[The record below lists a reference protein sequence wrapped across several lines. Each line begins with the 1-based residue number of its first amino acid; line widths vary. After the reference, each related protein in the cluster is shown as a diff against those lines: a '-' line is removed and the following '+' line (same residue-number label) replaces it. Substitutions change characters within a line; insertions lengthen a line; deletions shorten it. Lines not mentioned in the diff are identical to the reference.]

1 MQRIVLIWWRILA
14 FSSIVAILV
23 GCGGGGGGGTTQPP
37 TPPPTPPPPQNIT
50 HTIAVSSSPGDAT
63 SSIGGTAE
71 TTVTWSFTAS
81 VTDAPAASYSVTSST
96 SGIQITGGTGSV
108 VPGTSISTQLT
119 YSCSST
125 GTVEA
130 QITLSVGSTTESL
143 SWSITCTEEQITFTP
158 LEEVRVEQDEAALT
172 TLTWTFETT
181 GNAANSFDY
190 EVDVE
195 SDRLQI
201 TNATGSSVPG
211 SEIEHQLRYMCLEI
225 GFHQVALQLQVG
237 SATQRV
243 EWSVTCTVEDILAIT
258 AQFHQ
263 GPLLEQVEFSLIE
276 DQWQTEVIPLF
287 YAGQRPLRLGSNRQ
301 MFVTFSF
308 ETEVQSQI
316 EISLESSN
324 TADDVSIEKVR
335 TSNLVPNLSGT
346 RTNYIRRSVFSVA
359 ANDLTTLGMLQIQI
373 DPDDAVPQLNEANND
388 IVLDI
393 ARLEIIEIPHLRLV
407 LIPIISSEGEPDL
420 TDTSFYVDV
429 LYDLLPIG
437 TYSVDIGEEIDLSSE
452 ESFDPNA
459 ALNAVFER
467 WLTSG
472 DRNEFFH
479 GVYKQPDDV
488 EICGLAH
495 VGGNAGATGE
505 ASERCS
511 DNTIAHELGH
521 NLSLNHAP
529 ACGAEKANPDAD
541 FPYADGS
548 IGTESG
554 WLMSKQQPIG
564 QAGLTG
570 SKMFDTMA
578 YCLETFTSQ
587 YSYGKAYDYF
597 VGRFGTQVAASEPP
611 RRGVAGFELIEGRSL
626 VLMGFHSDTEGW
638 ALQKTEFVDKPPFPR
653 SLENSE
659 FQLLLTHTTSG
670 TLVYRDAVRPMV
682 VAHGDPNKRAW
693 GLRIPAFNASGLH
706 VAIVDRE
713 GNVLFEHEIAE
724 DTN

>member
-1 MQRIVLIWWRILA
+1 MQGFVRISWHAVMLA
-14 FSSIVAILV
+14 TLTSVVI
-23 GCGGGGGGGTTQPP
+23 GCGGGGGGTTQPP
-37 TPPPTPPPPQNIT
+37 APPPPQLIT
-50 HTIAVSSSPGDAT
+50 YSIQVSELPSDAAT
-63 SSIGGTAE
+63 SVGEPAE
-71 TTVTWSFTAS
+71 ASVTWSFSAS
-81 VTDAPAASYSVTSST
+81 SSNASST
-96 SGIQITGGTGSV
+96 SYTVTSTTSGVQISGGSGSV
-108 VPGTSISTQLT
+108 VPGTSISTSLM
-119 YSCSST
+119 YECSAPGSI
-125 GTVEA
+125 EA
-130 QITLSVGSTTESL
+130 QITLRVGSATESL
-143 SWSITCTEEQITFTP
+143 TWTIACTQEQITFAP
-158 LEEVRVEQDEAALT
+158 LEEVLVEQDEAALT

-181 GNAANSFDY
+181 GNAGNSFTY
-190 EVDVE
+190 EVVVE

-201 TNATGSSVPG
+201 TNATGSSLPG
-211 SEIEHQLRYMCLEI
+211 SEIEHQLRYMCREI
-225 GFHQVALQLQVG
+225 GFHQVALQLRVG

-263 GPLLEQVEFSLIE
+263 GPLLEQVEFSLLE

-301 MFVTFSF
+301 MFVTFAF
-308 ETEVQSQI
+308 ETERASQI
-316 EISLESSN
+316 DISLESSN
-324 TADDVSIEKVR
+324 TADDVSIEKVS

-346 RTNYIRRSVFSVA
+346 RTNYIRRTVFNVA

-373 DPDDAVPQLNEANND
+373 DPDDAVPQRNEANND
-388 IVLDI
+388 IVFDI
-393 ARLEIIEIPHLRLV
+393 AKLEIVEIPHLRLV

-437 TYSVDIGEEIDLSSE
+437 TYSVDIGEAIDLSSE
-452 ESFDPNA
+452 ETFDPNA

-467 WLTSG
+467 WLASG

-479 GVYKQPDDV
+479 GIFKQPDVV
-488 EICGLAH
+488 ENCGLAH
-495 VGGNAGATGE
+495 VGGNTGATGE
-505 ASERCS
+505 AGEYCS

-529 ACGAEKANPDAD
+529 ACGAENANPDAD
-541 FPYADGS
+541 YPYADGS

-554 WLMSKQQPIG
+554 WLMRKQQPIG
-564 QAGLTG
+564 QAGLTV
-570 SKMFDTMA
+570 SKIFDTMA

-597 VGRFGTQVAASEPP
+597 VRRFGTQVAASEPP
-611 RRGVAGFELIEGRSL
+611 RRSVAGFELIEGRSL
-626 VLMGFHSDTEGW
+626 VLMGFHSESEGW
-638 ALQKTEFVDKPPFPR
+638 VLQKTEFVDKMPFPR

-659 FQLLLTHTTSG
+659 FQLLLTHTSSG

-682 VAHGDPNKRAW
+682 IAHGDPNKRAW

-713 GNVLFEHEIAE
+713 ENVLFEHEIAE